1 MLTLED
7 ATGCVVESSYWDE
20 VIEIGWGR
28 KEERERGE
36 CLISDS
42 ILSLIKLMALS
53 QPDWWSAASLRSG
66 RNIKYKLETF
76 DECQEELENFVFQY
90 ILDL

>member
-1 MLTLED
+1 
-7 ATGCVVESSYWDE
+7 
-20 VIEIGWGR
+20 
-28 KEERERGE
+28 
-36 CLISDS
+36 
-42 ILSLIKLMALS
+42 MALS